1 MTTIERGRLVEGKC
15 IVVTGA
21 GRGIGRSHSLVL
33 AAQGARVVVNDVD
46 AAEAQAVVHEI
57 EREGGVARANAD
69 DVGTRKGCEA
79 LVAQCVGELGRIDA
93 AINNAGI
100 VRDRSFLKMSDEE
113 FDDVFRIHAKSTFW
127 VSQAA
132 ANRMKDRGTGG
143 SIVNT
148 TSGAHM
154 GNFGQ
159 TNYAAAKGAI
169 ASMTYTWAL
178 ELARFGIRVNCIAP
192 AASTRMTATAK
203 DAEGREIKLPFWDPA
218 LNTPIVAYLISDEGD
233 WVTGQVFT
241 TGMERLGV
249 LSQPKVGKTLMR
261 EGGWDIASV
270 RRWFKEG
277 LGRDLEPFGLAKA
290 PYPHYGGVKPPTTEK
305 PGKPE

>member
-1 MTTIERGRLVEGKC
+1 MGLVEGKC
-15 IVVTGA
+15 VVITGA
-21 GRGIGRSHSLVL
+21 GRGIGRGHAMVL
-33 AAQGARVVVNDVD
+33 ASEGASVVVNDVD
-46 AAEAQAVVHEI
+46 RGEADAVVREI
-57 EREGGVARANAD
+57 EAKGGIARANGD
-69 DVGTRKGCEA
+69 DIGTRAGCEA
-79 LVAQCVGELGRIDA
+79 LVAQCVSAFGRIDA

-100 VRDRSFLKMSDEE
+100 VRDRSLLKMTDEE

-132 ANRMKDRGTGG
+132 ALRMKDQGGGG

-178 ELARFGIRVNCIAP
+178 ELARFGIRVNGVAP
-192 AASTRMTATAK
+192 AASTRMTAAAK
-203 DAEGREIKLPFWDPA
+203 DAEGRDIELPFWDPA
-218 LNTPIVAYLISDEGD
+218 LNTPLVAYLISDEGN
-233 WVTGQVFT
+233 WVTGQVFA

-249 LSQPKVGKTLMR
+249 LQQPRLGKTLMR
-261 EGGWDIASV
+261 EGGWDVPSV

-277 LGRDLEPFGLAKA
+277 LGRDLEDFGLAKT
-290 PYPHYGGVKPPTTEK
+290 PYAYYDGVKPR
-305 PGKPE
+305 